1 MILSRVFPSSPD
13 TTGIRCDLHMIFC
26 LLHML
31 FLLLA
36 GFSCNTQDFGDLFWK
51 FSRTRPEKQQKSTN
65 AEWASAGDKIGSKQV
80 PRGISYRREGPL
92 ESYGIDAQT
101 AALEENWCIRLPV
114 FLSAHVLRDDFE
126 AAKSDDVDN
135 GEGLSC
141 CLGRTVIAI
150 AV

>member
-36 GFSCNTQDFGDLFWK
+36 GFNCNTQDVGDLFWN

-65 AEWASAGDKIGSKQV
+65 AEWASAGDEVGSKQV
-80 PRGISYRREGPL
+80 PRGISWAI
-92 ESYGIDAQT
+92 GI
-101 AALEENWCIRLPV
+101 
-114 FLSAHVLRDDFE
+114 LRDRRPDGRIGARRTGVSAFPY
-126 AAKSDDVDN
+126 SCLRMFS
-135 GEGLSC
+135 GTTSRRLS
-141 CLGRTVIAI
+141 RMMSTMVEE
-150 AV
+150 